1 MYSKIPQFKLN
12 KKFLSEVDYKSIS
25 KETDIKIDEVKLIDK
40 FVNTKTE
47 SGDEEVN
54 NQENDKELIKTLND
68 NKLFVGGPVLTDR
81 ILFLHSLK
89 KIPKSII
96 VNKEVSVSSDLNVL
110 NLVSNSSDQEYK
122 LFLGHSGWSQG
133 QLEREI
139 ENGDWL
145 LQKSINSLIFEKS
158 TDHIWHIAVNSLGI
172 EINDIMNHPGKS

>member
-1 MYSKIPQFKLN
+1 MKDPLFKSTVILICEHDENGAMGLIIN
-12 KKFLSEVDYKSIS
+12 KE
-25 KETDIKIDEVKLIDK
+25 IKKNNVS
-40 FVNTKTE
+40 FSNT
-47 SGDEEVN
+47 
-54 NQENDKELIKTLND
+54 ENDKELIKTLND

-110 NLVSNSSDQEYK
+110 NLVRNSSDQEYK

-158 TDHIWHIAVNSLGI
+158 TDNIWHIAANSLGI

>member
-1 MYSKIPQFKLN
+1 MKDPLFESTVILICEHDENGAMGLVIN
-12 KKFLSEVDYKSIS
+12 KE
-25 KETDIKIDEVKLIDK
+25 IKKNNVS
-40 FVNTKTE
+40 FSNT
-47 SGDEEVN
+47 
-54 NQENDKELIKTLND
+54 ENDKELIKTLND
-68 NKLFVGGPVLTDR
+68 NKLFIGGPVLTDR

-89 KIPKSII
+89 KAPESII

-110 NLVSNSSDQEYK
+110 NLVRNSSDQEYK

-172 EINDIMNHPGKS
+172 EINDIANNPGKS

>member
-1 MYSKIPQFKLN
+1 MKDPLFESTVILICEHDENGAMGLIIN
-12 KKFLSEVDYKSIS
+12 KE
-25 KETDIKIDEVKLIDK
+25 IKKNVS
-40 FVNTKTE
+40 FSNT
-47 SGDEEVN
+47 
-54 NQENDKELIKTLND
+54 ENDKELIKTLND
-68 NKLFVGGPVLTDR
+68 NKLFIGGPVLTDR

-89 KIPKSII
+89 KIPDSII
-96 VNKEVSVSSDLNVL
+96 VNKEVSVSIDLNIL
-110 NLVSNSSDQEYK
+110 ELVRNSGDQDYK

-158 TDHIWHIAVNSLGI
+158 TDHIWHIAANSLGI

>member
-1 MYSKIPQFKLN
+1 MKDPLFESTVILICEHDENGAMGLIIN
-12 KKFLSEVDYKSIS
+12 KE
-25 KETDIKIDEVKLIDK
+25 IKKGVS
-40 FVNTKTE
+40 FSNT
-47 SGDEEVN
+47 
-54 NQENDKELIKTLND
+54 ENDKELIKTLND
-68 NKLFVGGPVLTDR
+68 NKLFIGGPVLTDR

-89 KIPKSII
+89 KIPESII

-110 NLVSNSSDQEYK
+110 NLVSNSNDQEYK

-158 TDHIWHIAVNSLGI
+158 TDHIWHIAANSLGI

>member
-1 MYSKIPQFKLN
+1 MKDPLFKSTVILICEHDENGAMGLIIN
-12 KKFLSEVDYKSIS
+12 KE
-25 KETDIKIDEVKLIDK
+25 IKKNNVS
-40 FVNTKTE
+40 FSNT
-47 SGDEEVN
+47 
-54 NQENDKELIKTLND
+54 ENDKELIKTLNA
-68 NKLFVGGPVLTDR
+68 NKLFIGGPVLTDR

-89 KIPKSII
+89 KIPESII

-158 TDHIWHIAVNSLGI
+158 TDHIWHIAANSLGI

>member
-1 MYSKIPQFKLN
+1 MKDPLFESTVILICEHDENGAMGLIIN
-12 KKFLSEVDYKSIS
+12 KE
-25 KETDIKIDEVKLIDK
+25 IKKNNVS
-40 FVNTKTE
+40 FSNT
-47 SGDEEVN
+47 
-54 NQENDKELIKTLND
+54 ENDKELIKTLND
-68 NKLFVGGPVLTDR
+68 NKLFIGGPVLTDR

-89 KIPKSII
+89 KIPESII

-110 NLVSNSSDQEYK
+110 KLVRNSSDQEYK

-158 TDHIWHIAVNSLGI
+158 TDHIWHIAANSLGI
-172 EINDIMNHPGKS
+172 EINDIANNPGKS

>member
-1 MYSKIPQFKLN
+1 MKDPLFESTVILICEHDENGAMGLIIN
-12 KKFLSEVDYKSIS
+12 KE
-25 KETDIKIDEVKLIDK
+25 IKKNNVS
-40 FVNTKTE
+40 FSNT
-47 SGDEEVN
+47 
-54 NQENDKELIKTLND
+54 ENDKELIKTLND

-110 NLVSNSSDQEYK
+110 NLVRNSSDQEYK

-172 EINDIMNHPGKS
+172 EINDIMNYPGKS

>member
-1 MYSKIPQFKLN
+1 MKDPLFESTVILICEHDENGAMGLIIN
-12 KKFLSEVDYKSIS
+12 KE
-25 KETDIKIDEVKLIDK
+25 IKKNNVS
-40 FVNTKTE
+40 FSNT
-47 SGDEEVN
+47 
-54 NQENDKELIKTLND
+54 ENDKELIKTLND
-68 NKLFVGGPVLTDR
+68 NKLFIGGPVFTDR

-110 NLVSNSSDQEYK
+110 NLVRNSSDQEYK

-172 EINDIMNHPGKS
+172 EINDIMNYPGKS

>member
-1 MYSKIPQFKLN
+1 MKDPLFESTVILICEHDENGAMGLIIN
-12 KKFLSEVDYKSIS
+12 KE
-25 KETDIKIDEVKLIDK
+25 IKKGVS
-40 FVNTKTE
+40 FSNT
-47 SGDEEVN
+47 
-54 NQENDKELIKTLND
+54 ENDKELIKTLND
-68 NKLFVGGPVLTDR
+68 NKLFIGGPVLTDR

-89 KIPKSII
+89 KIPDSII
-96 VNKEVSVSSDLNVL
+96 VNKEVSVSIDLNIL
-110 NLVSNSSDQEYK
+110 ELVRNSGDQDYK

-158 TDHIWHIAVNSLGI
+158 TDHIWHIAANSLGI

>member
-1 MYSKIPQFKLN
+1 MSDPLFESAVILICEHDENGAMGLIIN
-12 KKFLSEVDYKSIS
+12 KE
-25 KETDIKIDEVKLIDK
+25 IKKNNVS
-40 FVNTKTE
+40 FSNT
-47 SGDEEVN
+47 
-54 NQENDKELIKTLND
+54 ENDKELIKTLND

-110 NLVSNSSDQEYK
+110 NLVRNSNDQEYK

-158 TDHIWHIAVNSLGI
+158 TDHIWHIAANSLGI

>member
-1 MYSKIPQFKLN
+1 MKDPLFKSTVILICEHDENGAMGLIIN
-12 KKFLSEVDYKSIS
+12 KE
-25 KETDIKIDEVKLIDK
+25 IKKNNVS
-40 FVNTKTE
+40 FSNT
-47 SGDEEVN
+47 
-54 NQENDKELIKTLND
+54 ENDKELIKTLND
-68 NKLFVGGPVLTDR
+68 NKLFIGGPVLTDR

-89 KIPKSII
+89 KIPESII

-110 NLVSNSSDQEYK
+110 KLVRNSSDQEYK

-158 TDHIWHIAVNSLGI
+158 TDHIWHIAANSLGI

>member
-1 MYSKIPQFKLN
+1 MKDPLFESTVILICEHDENGAMGLIIN
-12 KKFLSEVDYKSIS
+12 KE
-25 KETDIKIDEVKLIDK
+25 IKKNNVS
-40 FVNTKTE
+40 FSNT
-47 SGDEEVN
+47 
-54 NQENDKELIKTLND
+54 ENDKELIKTLND

-89 KIPKSII
+89 KISESII
-96 VNKEVSVSSDLNVL
+96 VNKEVSVSSDLNIL
-110 NLVSNSSDQEYK
+110 NLVRNSSDQEYK

-172 EINDIMNHPGKS
+172 EINDIMNYPGKS